1 MIYTVTF
8 SPSID
13 LYTDLNELKIGEI
26 NRSNNPKYIAGG
38 KGINVSI
45 LLKNHGIES
54 VCTGFVGGFSGNYIM
69 DELDKL
75 GIKHDFV
82 EINDTS
88 RINIKI
94 VSKDETAIN
103 LPAPKV
109 TKEEI
114 TLLFNKLKALNKGDY
129 VLFCGAF
136 PIELEMGMFL
146 ALLKDFNNKG
156 IYFIVDTTK
165 AFLKE
170 SLALHPF
177 LIKPNK
183 EELAELYGLQEDF
196 DVDLYAKQLI
206 HDGAKNT
213 IVSLGKE
220 GAILVNND
228 ICEHINALKGNV
240 ISTVGAGDSLLG
252 GFMYK
257 YLTGSD
263 IKESA
268 KYGVL
273 CGSYC
278 CFNGKIPSKEDII

>member
-13 LYTDLNELKIGEI
+13 LYTDIKELKIGEI
-26 NRSNNPKYIAGG
+26 NRSNNPKYIVGG

-45 LLKNHGIES
+45 LLKKHGIES
-54 VCTGFVGGFSGNYIM
+54 ICTGFLGGFTGKYIR
-69 DELDKL
+69 DELDRM
-75 GIKHDFV
+75 GIIHDFV
-82 EINDTS
+82 NISDIS

-94 VSKDETAIN
+94 NSKDETAIN
-103 LPAPKV
+103 LPV
-109 TKEEI
+109 TKITTEEI
-114 TLLFNKLKALNKGDY
+114 LTLFNKLRALNKGDF

-136 PIELEMGMFL
+136 PAELELEPFL
-146 ALLKDFNNKG
+146 ALLNDFNNKG
-156 IYFIVDTTK
+156 IYFIIDTTK

-170 SLALHPF
+170 SIAFHPF

-183 EELAELYGLQEDF
+183 DELEELYELKNNY
-196 DVDLYAKQLI
+196 DVDMYAKQLI
-206 HDGAKNT
+206 IDGAQNA
-213 IVSLGKE
+213 IVSLGQD
-220 GAILVNND
+220 GAILTNKN
-228 ICEHINALKGNV
+228 ICYHINAPKGDV

-252 GFMYK
+252 GFLYS
-257 YLTGSD
+257 YINGYD

-278 CFNGKIPSKEDII
+278 CFNGKIPSKDDII